1 MLLRY
6 IPLLLILLL
15 FARPALAAGIPGI
28 TDSELAA
35 ALELAGQ
42 NRAQLEQ
49 ALDGCVQQP
58 YATAALRFLIA
69 NLPAVDLGCIT
80 GEELSQHVTLAM
92 QARGEF
98 AYGRDYDDATW
109 AHYVLAPRVSQEPL
123 TAWRPYF
130 YNELRGQVKDCRTIG
145 QAAVIAGAWC
155 GAHATYK
162 PTQSRDQSPLATL
175 KSGYG
180 RCEEL
185 VILFIDACRAIGVP
199 ARQAY
204 VPYWSNCDDN
214 HAWWEVWGSDGKWHL
229 EGQYGP
235 DEDRDSVWFADR
247 AKEAALVVSVCFGLP
262 GAVEERDGVLYSDTG
277 EEVLNL
283 KREAGARYCTL
294 NSMRDYRPVQHLRVI
309 APPGAGG
316 INPAT
321 LKPYRLCVY
330 VFNYGALRS
339 VARVDFRPQGL
350 AALALG
356 AGDYVIS
363 TDLPQGPQA
372 TLMHLATGRDATLI
386 WDECPPLPPAAVL
399 RYPRDPAD

>member
-1 MLLRY
+1 MRVLCLPILL
-6 IPLLLILLL
+6 IWLLLCQ
-15 FARPALAAGIPGI
+15 PALAAGIPGI
-28 TDSELAA
+28 DDAELGA
-35 ALELAGQ
+35 ALDLAGQ
-42 NRAQLEQ
+42 NRAQLEL
-49 ALDGCVQQP
+49 ALDGCRQQP
-58 YATAALRFLIA
+58 FALTAMRFVIA

-80 GEELSQHVTLAM
+80 SVELSQHVTLAIT
-92 QARGEF
+92 ARSEF
-98 AYGRDYDDATW
+98 AYGQHYDDATW

-123 TAWRPYF
+123 TAWRPFF
-130 YNELRGQVKDCRTIG
+130 YNELRAQVKDCQTLG
-145 QAAVIAGAWC
+145 QAAVIAAAWC

-229 EGQYGP
+229 EADYGP
-235 DEDRDSVWFADR
+235 DENRDAVWFADR
-247 AKEAALVVSVCFGLP
+247 AKEASLVVSVCFGLP
-262 GAVEERDGVLYSDTG
+262 GEVVERDGVLFSATG

-294 NSMRDYRPVQHLRVI
+294 NSMRDYRPVEHLRVS
-309 APPGAGG
+309 APPGVSG

-321 LKPYRLCVY
+321 GKPYKLCVY
-330 VFNYGALRS
+330 VFNYGGLRS
-339 VARVDFRPQGL
+339 VARVDFFPQGT
-350 AALALG
+350 ASIALG
-356 AGDYVIS
+356 AGDYVVS
-363 TDLPQGPQA
+363 TDLPQGPAA
-372 TLMHLATGRDATLI
+372 TVVHLATGHDVTLDWRD
-386 WDECPPLPPAAVL
+386 CPPLPQAAVL
-399 RYPRDPAD
+399 AYPRDPAL